1 MHPTLII
8 PLIGILYV
16 LGFFGLTAIRR
27 QGLSIRFAIEGLMI
41 TAIAVVITATVSPVN
56 PFVFLILIYLLT
68 MRVRLLVD
76 LGNWF
81 TSRQKHNRA
90 LALFD
95 LALRIGPDDTSSQI
109 VLINRG
115 VTLLHMQK
123 PEEAY
128 NTLKEALAD
137 VKLKPG
143 AKYLSAGFYNMG
155 LACRRTGREAEA
167 IQNFN
172 EAINQLPNSIYAFGA
187 KQALKKGD

>member
-8 PLIGILYV
+8 PFIGILYV

-27 QGLSIRFAIEGLMI
+27 QGLSMQFAIEGLMI
-41 TAIAVVITATVSPVN
+41 TAIAAVIAVTVSPVN

-90 LALFD
+90 LAIFD
-95 LALRIGPDDTSSQI
+95 LALRIKPDSTSSQI

-128 NTLKEALAD
+128 LTLKEALAD
-137 VKLKPG
+137 VTLRPG
-143 AKYLSAGFYNMG
+143 AKYLSAGFYNIG
-155 LACRRTGREAEA
+155 LACQRTGREAEA
-167 IQNFN
+167 IQYFN

-187 KQALKKGD
+187 RQALKKGN

>member
-1 MHPTLII
+1 MNPTLTIL
-8 PLIGILYV
+8 LIGILYV

-27 QGLSIRFAIEGLMI
+27 QGLSTRFAIEGLMI
-41 TAIAVVITATVSPVN
+41 TAIAAVITATVSPVN
-56 PFVFLILIYLLT
+56 PFVFLIIIYLLT
-68 MRVRLLVD
+68 MRVRLLID

-95 LALRIGPDDTSSQI
+95 LALRIGPDATSGQI

-128 NTLKEALAD
+128 ITLKEALAD

-167 IQNFN
+167 IQHFN
-172 EAINQLPNSIYAFGA
+172 EAINELPNSIYAFGA

>member
-41 TAIAVVITATVSPVN
+41 TAIAAVITATVSPVN
-56 PFVFLILIYLLT
+56 PFVFLIIIYLLT

-76 LGNWF
+76 LGNWS
-81 TSRQKHNRA
+81 TTRQKHNRA

-95 LALRIGPDDTSSQI
+95 LALRIGPDDTSGQI

-187 KQALKKGD
+187 KQALKKGN